1 MAAHRACYIVT
12 SGGEMRRLEVTK
24 FAAIIFLA
32 TVIAI
37 VSARPQAAQ
46 VVGNYFHGLARPS
59 VSDRDRFY
67 S

>member
-1 MAAHRACYIVT
+1 
-12 SGGEMRRLEVTK
+12 MRRLEVTK

-46 VVGNYFHGLARPS
+46 AVGNYFHGLARPS
-59 VSDRDRFY
+59 VSDRDRFTADGWRAPIGQQAALF
-67 S
+67 